1 MNRFFEFSRAQIK
14 TLTILAVLV
23 LLGGSYKFVRDY
35 YTRPQAPT
43 HVWRVEATD
52 DYQPTLIL
60 DLNFAPVDSLEL
72 VPGIGPV
79 LSQRIDDYRKM
90 HGPFT
95 GVDSLVNVA
104 GIGPASLEKIRKY
117 FKVIQR

>member
-1 MNRFFEFSRAQIK
+1 MNRFFEFSGAQIK

-23 LLGGSYKFVRDY
+23 LLGGSYKFIRDY
-35 YTRPQAPT
+35 YTHPQAPP
-43 HVWRVEATD
+43 HVWRVEAMD

-60 DLNFAPVDSLEL
+60 DINFAPVDSLEL

-79 LSQRIDDYRKM
+79 LSQRIDDYRKT

-95 GVDSLVNVA
+95 AVDSLVNVP
-104 GIGPASLEKIRKY
+104 GIGPASLENIRKY
-117 FKVIQR
+117 FRVIQR